1 MKYLPLLLLFALP
14 CTGQNPIADTDTEPA
29 TESASGLYGPVAAV
43 HTTFLFSAPQKR
55 DASAQE
61 SYITVVKYGR
71 DGQRIGKK
79 MYSRDSTLIGSVTF
93 QFSPSHRLAETDYLD
108 MYGNLVTRVVYY
120 YNKAGQKTSAVVYRG
135 AFYPKEQ
142 IYYSYNAKGE
152 VSDIVKNNS
161 FSIPVEKEKLFYN
174 CQGQDS
180 VKIFYDGRNRLK
192 SFVRFQYYPNGQ
204 PMGYDQAGPTGE
216 INKRYRITYR
226 PDGSILSSEMRE
238 YYPGYT
244 VFTRTEYDA
253 GENPVKETQILP
265 GGSTQTTVMKYRY
278 DKHNNWIF
286 KSIDTDSI
294 PTASA
299 QREISYY

>member
-1 MKYLPLLLLFALP
+1 
-14 CTGQNPIADTDTEPA
+14 
-29 TESASGLYGPVAAV
+29 
-43 HTTFLFSAPQKR
+43 
-55 DASAQE
+55 
-61 SYITVVKYGR
+61 
-71 DGQRIGKK
+71 
-79 MYSRDSTLIGSVTF
+79 MYSRDSTLIGSVSF
-93 QFSPSHRLAETDYLD
+93 QFLPSHRLAETDYLD

-135 AFYPKEQ
+135 AFYTKEQ

-226 PDGSILSSEMRE
+226 TDGSMLSSEMRE

-253 GENPVKETQILP
+253 WENPVKETRILP
-265 GGSTQTTVMKYRY
+265 GGSTETTVMKYRY

-286 KSIDTDSI
+286 KSIDTDNI